1 MSDLSASLLTD
12 LIDISYL
19 RLSKEDGDVE
29 SGSVEESCSIQSQRT
44 CIRKYLQDNGMSAD
58 DFQEI
63 VDDGYSGTSMHR
75 PGMEQLL
82 KLVESRRVRTII
94 VRDLSRFARNYLEAG
109 HYLEFVFPAYNVR
122 FISIND
128 QFDSAEIGES
138 TGGLE
143 LAIRNL
149 INQMYSRD
157 ISKKIKSAVDLKK
170 LSGEFVYGTAPY
182 GYKKGEVRNTI
193 EVDENVAP
201 IVRQIFKWASE
212 GITVTNIA
220 RRLNEEGIPTPSV
233 YLAKVRGNYKT
244 RSTWNYESIRNILL
258 NRIYTGDTV
267 PFKSHVVR
275 VGSDLV
281 RPVPPEQQQVIP
293 NTHEAIISRELY
305 YQALTVVKS
314 VKKSKRV
321 KSDNPFTSLLV
332 CGCCGNRLSKGKA
345 SNKNWLCAMHR
356 YAPNTDCKNVR
367 IENDR
372 LEQIVLHAITVQ
384 CKLLDAKIQSIKA
397 ESSTVKSSDQIL
409 RKECQQLRKQIDHVQ
424 VEKMDLYEKYMSGE
438 ITKDTY
444 LEDKRT
450 LVEQEE
456 QLKAQFVMAE
466 QKQALLAER
475 IKVSTEQITA
485 AGRITPYHSVTK
497 LTQGLARELIKRIV
511 IKPNGG
517 VQIEWN
523 FSDELSG
530 MIDFPE
536 ISAKKQAV

>member
-82 KLVESRRVRTII
+82 KLVESGRVRTII

-128 QFDSAEIGES
+128 QFDSTEIGES

-220 RRLNEEGIPTPSV
+220 RRLNEEGVPTPSV

-314 VKKSKRV
+314 VKKSKGV

-332 CGCCGNRLSKGKA
+332 CGCCGNRLSKGKT

-356 YAPNTDCKNVR
+356 YAPNTDSKNVR